1 MTQIEQAPGRS
12 EGIGPYI
19 LAWLVACL
27 ILTAANWSE
36 IVAFAFPDPDDTLRL
51 IQVRDWLAGQS
62 WFDLRQYRMNPPEG
76 APMHWSRLV
85 DIPIALV
92 ILLLRPLVGTASA
105 ELAALVAVPLLTLAV
120 VMTLVAKVTRRL
132 LDREHAILAA
142 FLVPVP
148 MAVALQL
155 RPMRID
161 HHGWQ
166 MALAMAALLAML
178 DPNRRRSGLVAGAA
192 AATWLA
198 ISMEGLPFAVAL
210 VALAA
215 LRWLIDPEEGERLAA
230 TSGALAFTSLL
241 LFALT
246 KDMAGWSTTF
256 CDALSPVHLAVL
268 ALGAV
273 GSAAIV
279 RAAPRP
285 VAAKVAGLAL
295 LGAAG
300 AGLMRWVA
308 PQCAAGPFETLDP
321 LVYNFW
327 YLNVHEGLPVW
338 SQQPQVAVIMLAFP
352 LIGLFGT
359 WRCFAGAEGERRRA
373 WGTML
378 FMLVAAILTAI
389 FVMRASAVVNL
400 IAIPGGLALFRS
412 AVRRAREVRSMP
424 LRLAM
429 TVASLTII
437 APGQALAVGNRLA
450 ATKASASASASTE
463 ARPQRCIDR
472 GDVEALRSLPAGDI
486 AAPLDIGPSIIV
498 LTDHRIIASGHH
510 RNDKAMRDT
519 IRIFLSEP
527 TAARALMARRSIDYV
542 VVCPG
547 LPETDLYRM
556 ENARGLWAELDAG
569 RTPLWLEPVRL
580 PGVKRLLVW
589 RVKES
594 GGPTRDLP

>member
-1 MTQIEQAPGRS
+1 VITVDRASGRR
-12 EGIGPYI
+12 EGVGPYI

-27 ILTAANWSE
+27 ILIAANASE
-36 IVAFAFPDPDDTLRL
+36 IAALAFPDPDDTLRL
-51 IQVRDWLAGQS
+51 LQVRDWLAGQS
-62 WFDLRQYRMNPPEG
+62 WFDLRQYRMNAPEG

-85 DIPIALV
+85 DIPIAAV
-92 ILLLRPLVGTASA
+92 ILLLRPFVGTASA

-132 LDREHAILAA
+132 LDREHSVLAA
-142 FLVPVP
+142 FVVPVP
-148 MAVALQL
+148 MAVAIQL
-155 RPMRID
+155 KPMRID

-178 DPNRRRSGLVAGAA
+178 DPNRRRSGVMAGAA
-192 AATWLA
+192 AAIWLA

-215 LRWLIDPEEGERLAA
+215 LRWLIDPEEGERLVA
-230 TSGALAFTSLL
+230 TTGALAAMSLL

-246 KDMAGWSTTF
+246 KDSAGWIATF

-279 RAAPRP
+279 RVAPRP
-285 VAAKVAGLAL
+285 TAVKVACLAL
-295 LGAAG
+295 LGVAG
-300 AGLMRWVA
+300 AGLMRWIA

-338 SQQPQVAVIMLAFP
+338 RQQPEIAVIMLAFP

-359 WRCFAGAEGERRRA
+359 WRCFAHTDGERRVA

-378 FMLVAAILTAI
+378 FMLAAAILTAI
-389 FVMRASAVVNL
+389 FVMRASAVANL
-400 IAIPGGLALFRS
+400 VAIPGGLALFRS
-412 AVRRAREVRSMP
+412 TLERARKIRSLP
-424 LRLAM
+424 LRLSM
-429 TVASLTII
+429 TIASLAII
-437 APGQALAVGNRLA
+437 APGQALALGNRLA
-450 ATKASASASASTE
+450 AAKASASAPGE

-498 LTDHRIIASGHH
+498 LTQHRIIASAHH

-519 IRIFLSEP
+519 IQIFLSEP
-527 TAARALMARRSIDYV
+527 TAARALMARRSVDYV

-547 LPETDLYRM
+547 LPETNLYRM
-556 ENARGLWAELDAG
+556 QNSRGLWAELDGG
-569 RTPLWLEPVRL
+569 RTPQWLEPVRL

-589 RVKES
+589 RVKHS
-594 GGPTRDLP
+594 GGPIRDLP